1 MNRWVLEVL
10 EYNYEIQY
18 LKGKNNFLADHLSRP
33 VRHIVRPPEIS
44 WLGLENQQFVH
55 HQREEIVRGEL
66 ITYLQGGKIPNTKL
80 LKTNLDQFPLV
91 KEILYF
97 FQEKAGASLQYGLIN
112 PKTLKTR
119 AIQHAHELSSHL
131 WQKKTIEK
139 AERFYWIYL
148 KDDACNFVKES
159 ITCQIFKGETD
170 LQQHWK
176 EFPSVS

>member
-1 MNRWVLEVL
+1 MEIR

-33 VRHIVRPPEIS
+33 VRHIVRPPETS

-66 ITYLQGGKIPNTKL
+66 ITYLQDGRISNTKL
-80 LKTNLDQFPLV
+80 LKANLDQFALV

-97 FQEKAGASLQYGLIN
+97 FQEKAGASLQYSLII
-112 PKTLKTR
+112 PKTLITR
-119 AIQHAHELSSHL
+119 TIQHAHELSSHL
-131 WQKKTIEK
+131 WQKKTIK
-139 AERFYWIYL
+139 RAERFYWAYL

-159 ITCQIFKGETD
+159 ITCQRFKGETD
-170 LQQHWK
+170 LQ
-176 EFPSVS
+176 